1 MSLAGASA
9 VRRPLFPLRR
19 RACKFFCGRIC
30 LRAENLLP
38 RASRIESGLPTAS
51 LWRFVLLFESVA
63 FAMGTPQAGGAA
75 PSGGDMLMQF
85 VPLILMFAIFWF
97 LLIRPQQKRAKAHK
111 QMLAELKRG
120 DHVMT
125 SSGLI
130 GRIMEISE
138 EEVVIECGDAKL
150 RMSRGAIG
158 GLIGKSAEKAEAKAE
173 EKK

>member
-1 MSLAGASA
+1 M
-9 VRRPLFPLRR
+9 
-19 RACKFFCGRIC
+19 
-30 LRAENLLP
+30 
-38 RASRIESGLPTAS
+38 
-51 LWRFVLLFESVA
+51 LFESVA
-63 FAMGTPQAGGAA
+63 FAMGTPQAGGAG
-75 PSGGDMLMQF
+75 PSGGELLMQF